1 MQSLEAKDIEAI
13 RKQFPI
19 FQGKEDFIYLDTAA
33 TAHKPKCVMEACE
46 KCYAQQYAT
55 VHRSV
60 YGLAMEATSTYERV
74 RQRVCAFLHASSP
87 EEIVF
92 TKSTTEAINLVA
104 RSLGSTVLTP
114 GSEVLISLTEHHSNI
129 VPWQWICKERGAELK
144 VIPITS
150 TGELDREALEEL
162 LTERTKI
169 VSIAHIANTTGTV
182 HPIEYI
188 AKAAHKKGAV
198 VLVDGAQSASHMP
211 VDVQKMGCD
220 FFTFSG
226 HKAYGPTGIGV
237 LFGRLPLLKA
247 MPPYQGGGDMIE
259 EVTFEQSTFQPPPL
273 RFEAGTPPISQVF
286 GLNAAI
292 EFIESVGRER
302 IAAWENRLLQY
313 AMQKLMKIPGLRIVG
328 TSAHKGAIISFTV
341 EEAHPLDLAT
351 LLDAKGVALRSG
363 HMCAQPTLQ
372 HFGLSSLLRVSFG
385 IYNTL
390 PEIDRFVFLLE
401 QAINV
406 LKSGLIR
413 V

>member
-1 MQSLEAKDIEAI
+1 MPNN
-13 RKQFPI
+13 R
-19 FQGKEDFIYLDTAA
+19 
-33 TAHKPKCVMEACE
+33 
-46 KCYAQQYAT
+46 
-55 VHRSV
+55 
-60 YGLAMEATSTYERV
+60 
-74 RQRVCAFLHASSP
+74 
-87 EEIVF
+87 
-92 TKSTTEAINLVA
+92 
-104 RSLGSTVLTP
+104 
-114 GSEVLISLTEHHSNI
+114 